1 MILNPNVKT
10 ICEASFVADAY
21 LAKIDVL
28 KKGDN
33 NLLSLFEVKSTTKYK
48 FKYINDISF
57 DAMVLAKAGVNVQ
70 KYVLLHLSNDYRF
83 GMDVSKFF
91 KVLDCTE
98 KVELKTNEFLNLS
111 DEIFEVIKSKNSR
124 NLI

>member
-1 MILNPNVKT
+1 MI
-10 ICEASFVADAY
+10 Y
-21 LAKIDVL
+21 L
-28 KKGDN
+28 
-33 NLLSLFEVKSTTKYK
+33 S
-48 FKYINDISF
+48 

-70 KYVLLHLSNDYRF
+70 KYVLIYLSNDYRF

-111 DEIFEVIKSKNSR
+111 DEISEVIKSKNMPKPYLKENCKNCIVFNTCVGKSVKNHIFDLPR
-124 NLI
+124 LSASSIEKLIALGG